1 MYCTNCGQKLDEHVK
16 FCPNCGQPVPSQE
29 ATASDPET
37 KKTSEDAATT
47 SQAPAA
53 EVQETAEDAAAHA
66 AAASPH
72 AESDKTTTPS
82 LHAESDQTTTPPP
95 VDHEPSMSGIPAE
108 PDGNGTI
115 RTVGV
120 VLLVLSIL
128 FALPQAFNTLGS
140 FFGIFGNL
148 FRFSLHGIM
157 DQTYSLLNFILNALK
172 LAGFLF
178 IGGGAFLIWKKWQD
192 SDAEPLFVT
201 VLAGGVLIV
210 VEALLRGIIMAVFHR
225 YYELSSRSASIGF
238 AVVAIALLAVLISQ
252 KQLHPLAGLKGN
264 FAEGLRRDLDRVVSI
279 AQTSHTKG
287 QTANAGARK
296 AGASSAAAS
305 EANGDFN
312 QYYQATTQG
321 GQDRYTGP
329 LKTDRSLALYILLG
343 LLTCGIYQLYVLYT
357 IMRDVNVACE
367 GDGKHTPG
375 LLEFIVFGILTCG
388 IYDLYWFYCIGNR
401 LAASAPRYGLT
412 FQENGTSLLLWMLIG
427 SLLCFIGSYVGI
439 YFLIRNTNA
448 ICEAYN
454 QQR

>member
-1 MYCTNCGQKLDEHVK
+1 MYCTNCGQKLDEHAK

-72 AESDKTTTPS
+72 AESDK
-82 LHAESDQTTTPPP
+82 TTTPPP

-148 FRFSLHGIM
+148 FRFSLHGIL
-157 DQTYSLLNFILNALK
+157 DQSYSLLNFIMNALK
-172 LAGFLF
+172 LTGFLF

-264 FAEGLRRDLDRVVSI
+264 FAEGLRRDLDRVVTI

-296 AGASSAAAS
+296 AGASSAGAS